1 MKKIGIL
8 FLMIILFSGA
18 MNAQKYYAR
27 LGVGVALGLGYYD
40 PVYEDHTITT
50 TSDKSVFKNSSLG
63 SGLNINLGGGYMFS
77 KYIGV
82 DLGLNEFIGF
92 GVKTKLDRNIPGNS
106 STIND
111 KTKSSMFQVI
121 PALVITPGLEGKI
134 NPYGRFGI
142 ILGLMNR
149 VKYEYDETTDATPE
163 KSTLVVNTEKSKET
177 RKGGVALGYSVAV
190 GADYNLSEKLSLYAE
205 IVMNGLTYAPTK
217 GKYDEWTIN
226 GIDQI
231 PIRPTIDKE
240 WEYKKECDNMAV
252 IDPGS
257 PNQYPKQSYTLTN
270 VGINIGVKFRFGPAN

>member
-1 MKKIGIL
+1 MKKIG
-8 FLMIILFSGA
+8 LMLLVIILCAGSLS
-18 MNAQKYYAR
+18 AQKYYAR
-27 LGVGVALGLGYYD
+27 LGVGVALGLSYYD
-40 PVYEDHTITT
+40 RTHQDQTITAT
-50 TSDKSVFKNSSLG
+50 TNNSVYKNSSLG

-92 GVKTKLDRNIPGNS
+92 GVKTKLDRSVTGNS
-106 STIND
+106 NTTDD

-149 VKYEYDETTDATPE
+149 VKYEYNDVTEFLPE
-163 KSTLVVNTEKSKET
+163 KATLIQNTEHSKET
-177 RKGGVALGYSVAV
+177 RKGGVALGFSVAL
-190 GADYNLSEKLSLYAE
+190 GADYQLSEKLSLFGE

-231 PIRPTIDKE
+231 PIRPTVDKE
-240 WEYKKECDNMAV
+240 WEYKKEIDNNAV
-252 IDPGS
+252 EDQGS
-257 PNQYPKQSYTLTN
+257 PNQVPKQSYTLTN
-270 VGINIGVKFRFGPAN
+270 VGINIGIKFRFGPAN